1 MVVSAV
7 ARGRGTAVSVVSAA
21 GWGRF
26 TATAVSAVHATA
38 TIATLAAVTAI
49 TTLAAVT
56 AITTA
61 AWTMWITTTGG
72 RVLYSNLVR
81 EESREGAA
89 DCVLLERRLG
99 IAR

>member
-7 ARGRGTAVSVVSAA
+7 ARGRGTAVSVVSAVA
-21 GWGRF
+21 
-26 TATAVSAVHATA
+26 
-38 TIATLAAVTAI
+38 
-49 TTLAAVT
+49 

-61 AWTMWITTTGG
+61 AWTMWLTTTGG

>member
-1 MVVSAV
+1 MVMSAV
-7 ARGRGTAVSVVSAA
+7 ARGRGTAVSVVSAFVSA
-21 GWGRF
+21 IAWV
-26 TATAVSAVHATA
+26 TVSAVVRMTG
-38 TIATLAAVTAI
+38 V
-49 TTLAAVT
+49 
-56 AITTA
+56 
-61 AWTMWITTTGG
+61 ITTTGG

>member
-1 MVVSAV
+1 MVMSAV
-7 ARGRGTAVSVVSAA
+7 ARGRGTAVSVVSAVA
-21 GWGRF
+21 WV
-26 TATAVSAVHATA
+26 TVSAVVRMTG
-38 TIATLAAVTAI
+38 V
-49 TTLAAVT
+49 
-56 AITTA
+56 
-61 AWTMWITTTGG
+61 ITTTGG